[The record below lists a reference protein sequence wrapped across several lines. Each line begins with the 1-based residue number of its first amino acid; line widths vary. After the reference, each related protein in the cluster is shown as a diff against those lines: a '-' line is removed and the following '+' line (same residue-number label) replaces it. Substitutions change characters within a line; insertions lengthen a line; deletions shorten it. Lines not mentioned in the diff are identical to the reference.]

1 MKCEATDGTS
11 SYIYNN
17 QNSRYIFI
25 SPMEN
30 HLRRPGRPRISTGI
44 HESKTLA
51 LYNAGRAL
59 LAVRNYE
66 AFSVAQIAKQGR
78 CSVGAFYVRFLDKTA
93 FLSFVIGHSFD
104 FAARSFADALANG
117 GIRATGVPAQA
128 QLAVSVLTEQFADPE
143 FAGAVRAA
151 VKLGFSEPDCRVP
164 FDQYKATIADHVT
177 DWLAD
182 GRARYE
188 AQIRTA
194 LHIILG
200 ALTDVALSEDGADS
214 LKSNALQN
222 ALVFLLQSAASG
234 AFKSSGKIE
243 RPKASKAASKKTL
256 PVSALKK
263 PPEPASKHPSKAPAP
278 KPVRQKSPP
287 ASPARRIRKV

>member
-1 MKCEATDGTS
+1 M
-11 SYIYNN
+11 
-17 QNSRYIFI
+17 
-25 SPMEN
+25 P
-30 HLRRPGRPRISTGI
+30 RPGRPRISTGI
-44 HESKTLA
+44 HESKSLA

-59 LAVRNYE
+59 LAARDHE
-66 AFSVAQIAKQGR
+66 AFSVAQIAKHGR
-78 CSVGAFYVRFLDKTA
+78 CSVGAFYVRFPDKTA

-104 FAARSFADALANG
+104 FAARSFMDTLANG
-117 GIRATGVPAQA
+117 GIRAIGVPAKA
-128 QLAVSVLTEQFADPE
+128 QLAVSRLAEQFADPE

-151 VKLGFSEPDCRVP
+151 VKLGFAEPDCRVP
-164 FDQYKATIADHVT
+164 FDQYKAAIADHVT

-200 ALTDVALSEDGADS
+200 ALTDVALSEDGADL

-222 ALVFLLQSAASG
+222 ALVFLLQNAASG
-234 AFKSSGKIE
+234 AYKSSGKFE
-243 RPKASKAASKKTL
+243 RIKTSKTVHRKLL

-263 PPEPASKHPSKAPAP
+263 SPEPASKHPLKAPASRP
-278 KPVRQKSPP
+278 AHEKSPP